1 MSVHELAVEPR
12 DVAAEALGLLLDAP
26 APPTLAELRIED
38 GRGGTLVLGVLSA
51 SHVVTAT
58 CAGRQLS
65 EQVSCDALDAGGHAL
80 PQQLERDG
88 YRLTSAVRVLPRA
101 GVEALA
107 ERLRAQALQPG
118 WVCGTFPG
126 ADAAVTALTGAP
138 LEGGGWGWQT
148 WHLYPGE
155 RAGVV
160 VETATTWRP

>member
-1 MSVHELAVEPR
+1 MTLHELAVPPR

-38 GRGGTLVLGVLSA
+38 AQGGVLVLGVLAA

-58 CAGRQLS
+58 SAGRQVS
-65 EQVSCDALDAGGHAL
+65 EQVSCDALGAGGRSL
-80 PQQLERDG
+80 PSQLERDG
-88 YRLTSAVRVLPRA
+88 YRLISELRVLPRA
-101 GVEALA
+101 DVDVLA

-118 WVCGTFPG
+118 WVCGAFPG

-138 LEGGGWGWQT
+138 LDGGGWSWQT

-155 RAGVV
+155 RSGVV